1 MGRYIIA
8 LDNSNLFLKRLE
20 ISQIYFEDENIH
32 ITPTK
37 VPHNAAIFYNR
48 SVAENVKNLVNGKV
62 CSLMGA
68 FEVNL
73 DAD

>member
-8 LDNSNLFLKRLE
+8 LDNNNLFLKRLE
-20 ISQIYFEDENIH
+20 ISQIYFEGENIH

-37 VPHNAAIFYNR
+37 VPRDAAVFYNR
-48 SVAENVKNLVNGKV
+48 GVAENVKNLVNGKV
-62 CSLMGA
+62 CKLVGT